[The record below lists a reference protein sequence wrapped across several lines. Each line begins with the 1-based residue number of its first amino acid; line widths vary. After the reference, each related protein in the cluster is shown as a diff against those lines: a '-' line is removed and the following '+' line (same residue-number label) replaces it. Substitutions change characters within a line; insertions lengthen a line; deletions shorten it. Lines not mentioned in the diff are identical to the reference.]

1 VAAQNKAWLN
11 KGKVPRNPGLNSRIS
26 WLAVK
31 SVSARSLKNVPKYIH
46 DFDFLEF
53 SFLKYYQIKNGFLQK
68 WIPL

>member
-31 SVSARSLKNVPKYIH
+31 SVSARSLKNVPKYILMILT
-46 DFDFLEF
+46 FWNFLVK
-53 SFLKYYQIKNGFLQK
+53 S
-68 WIPL
+68 